1 MKNFR
6 DPRVT
11 GAWLVLV
18 SALVIYFLTMA
29 RQLAFWDVGEFLV
42 TARYLAVPH
51 PPGAPTF
58 VLLGRLFTL
67 VLPGLSLP
75 QQVGLISVISSAL
88 TALLLYLIILE
99 TLRLWEVGHES
110 FEGYSPAVQAVAAAT
125 GALAYAFSSSAWFN
139 AVEAEVYSLS
149 MTVTALC
156 LWLAFRHVQG
166 GGRAKGA
173 TLLLLIGYVLGIGAG
188 NHLLALL
195 TIPSILILLWYLDR
209 PVLTDLR
216 VWAGAL
222 LLFVVGYSIYALLY
236 IRSGLNPPIDM
247 NNPENWQNF
256 LLFLQRRQYGSQSM
270 LTTILQ
276 RNAPWL
282 WQLDFQFLRYFRREF
297 FLPFYLLAIGGVA
310 VNLQRDRR
318 TFLANAALWM
328 IMGLGLVVYLNMPDP
343 QPRDRDYI
351 FVGCYFATAIWIGTG
366 MAGLAGW
373 LRETIRKAW
382 PALSAQGA
390 ALRAAL
396 AVGGVG
402 LVLVV
407 AQTAGSYRSHDRTGD
422 WIPWDYA
429 YNILESCEPG
439 AILFTN
445 GDNDTYPLWYLQM
458 ADGVRRD
465 IRVVNLSL
473 LNTDW
478 YIKELRDR
486 EPKVPIQWT
495 DAQIPALL
503 GYSIADIDTNIAI
516 NGVTWQVRRGMVIR
530 TQDRM
535 VAHTIAVNN
544 WRKPVYFAIT
554 VPVDNQA
561 GFTQDCQLEGFA
573 FRVIPNARIVDTER
587 AVHNLKEVM
596 HYRALLDPRVYKDGN
611 TSELIQ
617 NYGVVV
623 SETARQMIREGKQ
636 QEAWEL
642 VQWGMERVPF
652 LPDQIVFAAGIAQ
665 TAGDTLKAQELYASV
680 LDATFLNPRSRL
692 ALHLGLAYSLA
703 RSGHLQEAA
712 DVLENW
718 LLENPQYEDIRSW
731 MQTFREGRIPDEMMR
746 LLEGGR

>member
-1 MKNFR
+1 
-6 DPRVT
+6 
-11 GAWLVLV
+11 
-18 SALVIYFLTMA
+18 
-29 RQLAFWDVGEFLV
+29 
-42 TARYLAVPH
+42 
-51 PPGAPTF
+51 
-58 VLLGRLFTL
+58 
-67 VLPGLSLP
+67 
-75 QQVGLISVISSAL
+75 VISSAL

-99 TLRLWEVGHES
+99 TLRLWEVDHEE
-110 FEGYSPAVQAVAAAT
+110 FAGYSPAVQAVAAAT
-125 GALAYAFSSSAWFN
+125 GALAYAFSASAWFN

-156 LWLAFRHVQG
+156 LWLAFRHVRG
-166 GGRAKGA
+166 GGKAKGA

-209 PVLTDLR
+209 PVLSDLR
-216 VWAGAL
+216 IWVAMI
-222 LLFVVGYSIYALLY
+222 LLFVLGYSIYALLF

-256 LLFLQRRQYGSQSM
+256 LLFLQRRQYGARSM
-270 LTTILQ
+270 LLTVFQ
-276 RNAPWL
+276 RNAPWS
-282 WQLDFQFLRYFRREF
+282 WQLDYQFLRYFRREF

-318 TFLANAALWM
+318 TFLAHAALWT

-366 MAGLAGW
+366 LAGLAGW
-373 LRETIRKAW
+373 LRETIRTAW
-382 PALSAQGA
+382 PRLT
-390 ALRAAL
+390 LRAAARWAAL
-396 AVGGVG
+396 TVGGIG

-407 AQTAGSYRSHDRTGD
+407 MQTAGSYRSHDRTGD

-429 YNILESCEPG
+429 YNILETCEEN

-486 EPKVPIQWT
+486 EPKVPILWT
-495 DAQIPALL
+495 DAQIPGLL
-503 GYSIADIDTNIAI
+503 GYMPADIDTNIAV
-516 NGVTWQVRRGMVIR
+516 NGVTWRVRRGQIIR

-535 VAHTIAVNN
+535 VAHIIMADR
-544 WRKPVYFAIT
+544 WQKPVYFAIT
-554 VPVDNQA
+554 VPVENQA
-561 GFTQDCQLEGFA
+561 GFTEDSQLEGFA
-573 FRVIPNARIVDTER
+573 FRVIPNAQRVNADR

-596 HYRALLDPRVYKDGN
+596 KYRALLDPRVYKDEN
-611 TSELIQ
+611 TATLIQ
-617 NYGVVV
+617 NYGVVF
-623 SETARQMIREGKQ
+623 SETARQLFFEGKI

-642 VQWGMERVPF
+642 FQWGMERAPF
-652 LPDQIVFAAGIAQ
+652 LPDHVLFAAGIAEV
-665 TAGDTLKAQELYASV
+665 AGDTLKAQELFASV
-680 LDATFLNPRSRL
+680 LDAHFIDPNSR
-692 ALHLGLAYSLA
+692 AHVYLAYIRSLTA
-703 RSGHLQEAA
+703 TGRLQEAA
-712 DVLENW
+712 GVLEKW
-718 LLENPQYEDIRSW
+718 LATNPGDETARSW
-731 MQTFREGRIPDEMMR
+731 MQELREGRIPAG
-746 LLEGGR
+746 LVGGDR

>member
-42 TARYLAVPH
+42 TSRFLGVPH

-67 VLPGLSLP
+67 LLPGLSLP
-75 QQVGLISVISSAL
+75 QQVGLISVISSAV

-99 TLRLWEVGHES
+99 TLRLWEVGHEE
-110 FEGYSPAVQAVAAAT
+110 FAGFSPAVQAVAAAT
-125 GALAYAFSSSAWFN
+125 GALAYAFSASAWFN

-156 LWLAFRHVQG
+156 LGLAFRHVRG
-166 GGRAKGA
+166 GGGARGA

-216 VWAGAL
+216 VWVGMI
-222 LLFVVGYSIYALLY
+222 LLFVVGYSVYALLY

-247 NNPENWQNF
+247 NNPENWNNF
-256 LLFLQRRQYGSQSM
+256 MQFLQRRQYGSQSM
-270 LTTILQ
+270 LTTVLQ

-297 FLPFYLLAIGGVA
+297 LLPFYLLAVGGVA
-310 VNLQRDRR
+310 FNLQRDRR
-318 TFLANAALWM
+318 TFLAHAALWT
-328 IMGLGLVVYLNMPDP
+328 IMGLGLVVYLNMADP

-366 MAGLAGW
+366 LAGLAGW
-373 LRETIRKAW
+373 LRETIGKAW
-382 PALSAQGA
+382 PALTARAA

-402 LVLVV
+402 LLLVV
-407 AQTAGSYRSHDRTGD
+407 WQTAGSYRSHDRTGD

-429 YNILESCEPG
+429 YNILESCEQD

-458 ADGVRRD
+458 ADGIRPD

-486 EPKVPIQWT
+486 EPKVPILWT

-503 GYSIADIDTNIAI
+503 GYQVADIDTNIAV
-516 NGVTWQVRRGMVIR
+516 NGVTWRVRRGQMIR

-535 VAHTIAVNN
+535 VAHVVAANR
-544 WRKPVYFAIT
+544 WQKPIYFAIT

-561 GFTQDCQLEGFA
+561 GFTEDSQLEGFA
-573 FRVIPNARIVDTER
+573 FRVMPETKIVDTER
-587 AVHNLKEVM
+587 AVHNLKEIM
-596 HYRALLDPRVYKDGN
+596 HYRALLDPRVYKDEN
-611 TSELIQ
+611 TTELIQ
-617 NYGVVV
+617 NYGVVFA
-623 SETARQMIREGKQ
+623 ETARQLVREGKQ

-642 VQWGMERVPF
+642 IQWGLQRVPF
-652 LPDQIVFAAGIAQ
+652 IPDQIVFVAGIAQ
-665 TAGDTLKAQELYASV
+665 TAGDTLKAQELYSSV
-680 LDATFLNPRSRL
+680 LDADFLDPRSRPSL
-692 ALHLGLAYSLA
+692 FLGFTYSLV
-703 RSGHLQEAA
+703 RSGRLQEAA
-712 DVLENW
+712 GVLEKW
-718 LLENPQYEDIRSW
+718 LATNPGDETARSW
-731 MQTFREGRIPDEMMR
+731 MQSLREGHIPEELTR
-746 LLEGGR
+746 LVEGDR